1 MKNRAELKLAVVY
14 TFIVLIFLSTI
25 SSASPVGESP
35 LVRQTSFGEVEGA
48 WAIEAEQI
56 GVFRGVPYAKPPI
69 GLLRWR
75 PPQPLEGIPTRL
87 RATEFGNA
95 CYQPYSYNQ
104 FVWSRGEFAR
114 GEDCLHLN
122 IWGRLDS
129 EKKRPVMVWFHGG
142 AHTGG
147 YAHVPLFDGKEF
159 ARNGVVLVT
168 VNYRL
173 GVWGFLAHPALS
185 NESENESSGNYGLL
199 DKIASLKWVKENIA
213 SFGGD
218 PENVTIFGQS
228 AGSASVCALM
238 TSPQAQGLFHKVIGQ
253 SASCLNAYDSDV
265 TGEERGHQL
274 MREAFGRKEPKS
286 SDLRSIKNDDLLN
299 LKGYAQWASSPKITV
314 DGWVLPKPPL
324 EVFEAREQSKVPVL
338 LGSLANEGLFLF
350 PQNENLSVEEFDDYL
365 RTTFGD
371 GADRVKLAY
380 AAEFDESPG
389 KAQHE
394 IRTDLFMG
402 FSMRKW
408 AGYQSSVGQ
417 PSYLYFMDYVPPAFQ
432 MYLAESPALS
442 LPQGPRS
449 AGAYHSGELA
459 YVFNSLSEFGEMWSK
474 DDKIMAKR
482 MNQYWSSFAKTGK
495 PVAESGGVWDP
506 YQPSAYNTMQLNL
519 KGEQS
524 QKVRS
529 AKYSA
534 LESVSR

>member
-1 MKNRAELKLAVVY
+1 MKLN
-14 TFIVLIFLSTI
+14 VLTLLLPMSLV
-25 SSASPVGESP
+25 ASMSETS
-35 LVRQTSFGEVEGA
+35 LVRQTQSGDVEGE
-48 WAIEAEQI
+48 WAVETEKI
-56 GVFRGVPYAKPPI
+56 GVFRGVPYAQPPI
-69 GLLRWR
+69 GSLRWK
-75 PPQPLEGIPTRL
+75 PPQPFEWSPNRL
-87 RATEFGNA
+87 STNEFGKA
-95 CYQPYSYNQ
+95 CFQPFSFNQ

-122 IWGRLDS
+122 IWSRLDS
-129 EKKRPVMVWFHGG
+129 EESRPVMVWFHGG

-185 NESENESSGNYGLL
+185 DESDKDSSGNYGLL

-213 SFGGD
+213 YFGGD

-228 AGSASVCALM
+228 AGSASICALM
-238 TSPQAQGLFHKVIGQ
+238 TSPLAQGLFHKVIGQ
-253 SASCLNAYDSDV
+253 SASCLNAYGSDV

-274 MREAFGRKEPKS
+274 MRKAFGRKEPTS
-286 SDLRSIKNDDLLN
+286 SDLRSIKNEDLLN
-299 LKGYAQWASSPKITV
+299 LEGYAQWASSPKITV

-324 EVFEAREQSKVPVL
+324 EVFEAGEQSKVPVL

-350 PQNENLSVEEFDDYL
+350 PQNENLSAEEFDDYL

-371 GADRVKLAY
+371 GADRVKVAY
-380 AAEFDESPG
+380 AAEFDDSPG
-389 KAQHE
+389 IAQHE

-408 AGYQSSVGQ
+408 AGYQSSIGQ
-417 PSYLYFMDYVPPAFQ
+417 QSYLYFMDYVPPAFQ

-442 LPQGPRS
+442 LPGGPRS

-459 YVFNSLSEFGEMWSK
+459 YVFNSLSQFGEMWNK
-474 DDKIMAKR
+474 EDEIMAKR
-482 MNQYWSSFAKTGK
+482 MNEYWSSFAKTGK
-495 PVAESGGVWDP
+495 PVAESGGVWDL
-506 YQPSAYNTMQLNL
+506 YQLSTHNTMQLNL
-519 KGEQS
+519 EGKQS
-524 QKVRS
+524 ESVRS

-534 LESVSR
+534 LESFVR

>member
-1 MKNRAELKLAVVY
+1 M
-14 TFIVLIFLSTI
+14 S
-25 SSASPVGESP
+25 ESE
-35 LVRQTSFGEVEGA
+35 LVRQTSFGEVEGS
-48 WAIEAEQI
+48 WAIEEEQI
-56 GVFRGVPYAKPPI
+56 GVFRGIPYAKPPI
-69 GLLRWR
+69 GSLRWR
-75 PPQPLEGIPTRL
+75 PPQPLEDMPARQ
-87 RATEFGNA
+87 RATEFGSA

-104 FVWSRGEFAR
+104 FVWSRGEFRR

-129 EKKRPVMVWFHGG
+129 EKKKPVMVWFHGG

-185 NESENESSGNYGLL
+185 DESENDSSGNYGLL
-199 DKIASLKWVKENIA
+199 DKIASLKWVEKNIA

-238 TSPQAQGLFHKVIGQ
+238 TSPLAQGLFHKVIGQ
-253 SASCLNAYDSDV
+253 SASCLNAYDSDI

-274 MREAFGRKEPKS
+274 MREAFGQKEHKS
-286 SDLRSIKNDDLLN
+286 SDLRSIKNEDLLS
-299 LKGYAQWASSPKITV
+299 LKGYAKWASSPKITV

-324 EVFEAREQSKVPVL
+324 EVFEAGEQSKVPVL

-350 PQNENLSVEEFDDYL
+350 PQNENLSAVEFDDYL

-417 PSYLYFMDYVPPAFQ
+417 QSYLYFMDYVPPAFQ

-442 LPQGPRS
+442 LPGGRRS

-474 DDKIMAKR
+474 KDKIMAKR
-482 MNQYWSSFAKTGK
+482 MNEYWSSFAKTGK
-495 PVAESGGVWDP
+495 PLAESGGVWGP
-506 YQPSAYNTMQLNL
+506 YQSTTHNTMQFNL
-519 KGEQS
+519 QGEQS
-524 QKVRS
+524 TTVRLE
-529 AKYSA
+529 KYDA
-534 LESVSR
+534 LASRDEI